1 MSRACGQY
9 GMLCEHG
16 SAFESVVSYD
26 DRNRGTGAV
35 RGGLRSSTYC
45 ALLDRMRNPPLRHV
59 GGGVDKM
66 DRSSPKGG
74 PVHALYLLMGSKLV
88 RLRSSATGER
98 DKKLLM
104 RKLKWCR
111 LCTSFMPTR
120 LRFEANIPDGTTAY
134 IDLAKEM
141 SKVQRKMV
149 RQGQN
154 FVIHGGL
161 IQDANNDYTIRFN
174 TAPQSW
180 VVGTAL
186 RRGRKMWQTSYDQIL
201 KEGGI
206 GRVKPKYWDWKVYLD
221 QAHAGGA
228 LTLEAKDAGGNS
240 YPAGE
245 WQYSKIV
252 SEDIDWS
259 SAALLSQ
266 ANRDAD
272 NFTMHIVG
280 DNNGSASNWESV
292 GLIHSWRRTRAQPYD
307 DDPVVPSDIADDP
320 LANAFD
326 EADADDEKLDIL
338 RFDGD
343 NPPYDE
349 DQVPGDATGTGLE
362 RMAMSATSAAN
373 PIVPFNGF
381 MAPHG
386 LIQVHASA
394 GTPGLVT
401 ILMDV
406 EAVGGIY

>member
-1 MSRACGQY
+1 
-9 GMLCEHG
+9 
-16 SAFESVVSYD
+16 
-26 DRNRGTGAV
+26 
-35 RGGLRSSTYC
+35 
-45 ALLDRMRNPPLRHV
+45 
-59 GGGVDKM
+59 
-66 DRSSPKGG
+66 
-74 PVHALYLLMGSKLV
+74 
-88 RLRSSATGER
+88 
-98 DKKLLM
+98 
-104 RKLKWCR
+104 
-111 LCTSFMPTR
+111 MPTR
-120 LRFEANIPDGTTAY
+120 LRFEFDLNGTGY

-141 SKVQRKMV
+141 SKVQRKLV

-154 FVIHGGL
+154 FVVHGGL
-161 IQDANNDYTIRFN
+161 IQDANNEYTIRFN

-186 RRGRKMWQTSYDQIL
+186 RRGRKMWQRSYDQIL

-221 QAHAGGA
+221 QAHAAGGT
-228 LTLEAKDAGGNS
+228 TLSVVDAAGNS

-252 SEDIDWS
+252 SEDIDWTNP
-259 SAALLSQ
+259 ALLSA

-280 DNNGSASNWESV
+280 DNNGAADNWESI
-292 GLIHSWRRTRAQPYD
+292 GLIKSWRLTRAQPHD
-307 DDPVVPSDIADDP
+307 DDPVVPSGIATDP

-326 EADADDEKLDIL
+326 EADADDEKLDVL
-338 RFDGD
+338 RYDGD

-362 RMAMSATSAAN
+362 RMAMAATSTSN
-373 PIVPFNGF
+373 PIVPFGGF

-386 LIQVHASA
+386 LIQVSA
-394 GTPGLVT
+394 TRADSGLVT
-401 ILMDV
+401 VLMDV